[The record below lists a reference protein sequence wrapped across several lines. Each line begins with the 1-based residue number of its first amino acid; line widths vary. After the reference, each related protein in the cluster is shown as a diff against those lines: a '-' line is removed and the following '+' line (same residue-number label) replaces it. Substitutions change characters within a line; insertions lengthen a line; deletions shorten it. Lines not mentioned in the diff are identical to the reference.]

1 MTPGLAPL
9 LAYSVQIAI
18 VVLVA
23 QLAVGASR
31 VSLPSVRLAYWR
43 GVGLTCLALPFLPV
57 IPSDHFTATVA
68 FGIAST
74 PLMAFEPSSAPQTT
88 TVGTV
93 LMTVLAAGLVI
104 RLVLLAFGLVRLRQM
119 RRESV
124 PVNLNAAL
132 SALRDDLAPDA
143 ELRWSDRIEQPVAF
157 GVVSPVVLLPR
168 RFAELDEAAQQG
180 VACHELT
187 HIARHD
193 WAWIVSEEIVR
204 AIFWFHPAIAWV
216 LSQVHLNRE
225 QVVDD
230 LVVRRTGARNAYM
243 CALLTF
249 ADAPPI
255 GAPAVAL
262 LRRHHLA
269 ARIERLSKE
278 VSMSRTRALRALC
291 LLSLIHI

>member
-43 GVGLTCLALPFLPV
+43 GVGLACLALPFLPV

-119 RRESV
+119 RRE
-124 PVNLNAAL
+124 
-132 SALRDDLAPDA
+132 
-143 ELRWSDRIEQPVAF
+143 
-157 GVVSPVVLLPR
+157 
-168 RFAELDEAAQQG
+168 
-180 VACHELT
+180 
-187 HIARHD
+187 
-193 WAWIVSEEIVR
+193 
-204 AIFWFHPAIAWV
+204 
-216 LSQVHLNRE
+216 
-225 QVVDD
+225 
-230 LVVRRTGARNAYM
+230 
-243 CALLTF
+243 
-249 ADAPPI
+249 
-255 GAPAVAL
+255 
-262 LRRHHLA
+262 
-269 ARIERLSKE
+269 RL
-278 VSMSRTRALRALC
+278 
-291 LLSLIHI
+291 